1 MRYDFS
7 SRYALCDSVQLR
19 QTELRLTKRNCFL
32 TKKVV
37 SFFRF
42 KIKKI
47 PSIKHLNKN
56 RKVVFAMKKE
66 ELPVYKNNEELPLVL
81 STSDIAGY
89 LNISLSMAYELMRA
103 KDFPS
108 IQIKRCYKVQREQFL
123 QWINQTTG
131 KVL

>member
-1 MRYDFS
+1 
-7 SRYALCDSVQLR
+7 
-19 QTELRLTKRNCFL
+19 
-32 TKKVV
+32 
-37 SFFRF
+37 
-42 KIKKI
+42 
-47 PSIKHLNKN
+47 
-56 RKVVFAMKKE
+56 MKKE

-108 IQIKRCYKVQREQFL
+108 IRIRRCYKVQREQFL
-123 QWINQTTG
+123 QWINRTTG